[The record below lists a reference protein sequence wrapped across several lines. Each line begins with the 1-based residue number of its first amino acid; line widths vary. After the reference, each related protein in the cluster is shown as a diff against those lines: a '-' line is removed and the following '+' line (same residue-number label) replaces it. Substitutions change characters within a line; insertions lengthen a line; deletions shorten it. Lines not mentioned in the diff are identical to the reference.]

1 MMKKRIPIII
11 ILIVIILAVI
21 IGIYFLL
28 YKNDNK
34 AITEN
39 SSDID
44 TCLLYTSW
52 SRYIRWRLYISKK
65 TKYS

>member
-44 TCLLYTSW
+44 WC
-52 SRYIRWRLYISKK
+52 
-65 TKYS
+65 